1 MRVKFIGDK
10 TKADTLVKY
19 DEYVVIEIYFNKECV
34 EYRIR
39 DDDNVDIDDT
49 WCRIFDA
56 SLFEITCGKLYSNWI
71 CLQYAFNN
79 WKLTP
84 KTWIADDFW
93 DKVDDDFNGHKERE
107 ILHNEIDKIVEEAWK
122 T

>member
-19 DEYVVIEIYFNKECV
+19 DEYVVIEIYFNQERV

-49 WCRIFDA
+49 WCRIYDA
-56 SLFEITCGKLYSNWI
+56 SLFEITCGKLYLNWV
-71 CLQYAFNN
+71 CLQYAFTN

-84 KTWIADDFW
+84 KTWVADDFW
-93 DKVDDDFNGHKERE
+93 DKVDDDFSGDQERK
-107 ILHNEIDKIVEEAWK
+107 ILHTEIDKIVKEAWE
-122 T
+122 